1 MLILLVITALGLA
14 MGGLAVGVILSNR
27 ELRGSCGGIA
37 VRGPDGEPMTC
48 GDCDCKLPDEESRPR
63 EESAAAA

>member
-1 MLILLVITALGLA
+1 MLFLLAISALGLA

-37 VRGPDGEPMTC
+37 VRGPDGEAMTC
-48 GDCDCKLPDEESRPR
+48 GDCDCKLPE